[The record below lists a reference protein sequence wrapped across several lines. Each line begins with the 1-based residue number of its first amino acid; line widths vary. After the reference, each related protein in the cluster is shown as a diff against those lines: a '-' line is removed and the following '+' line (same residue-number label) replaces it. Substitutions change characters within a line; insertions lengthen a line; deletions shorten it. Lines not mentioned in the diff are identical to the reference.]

1 MVLDT
6 ACIPLPGEAVVL
18 CGRDS
23 CTCGWSWFLG
33 ILGNVLES
41 LIACVVGTL
50 GRSSIRHSLSS
61 LRLTEHHLGLM
72 EK

>member
-50 GRSSIRHSLSS
+50 GGRAFVTRYGLYG
-61 LRLTEHHLGLM
+61 LRNIIWA
-72 EK
+72 